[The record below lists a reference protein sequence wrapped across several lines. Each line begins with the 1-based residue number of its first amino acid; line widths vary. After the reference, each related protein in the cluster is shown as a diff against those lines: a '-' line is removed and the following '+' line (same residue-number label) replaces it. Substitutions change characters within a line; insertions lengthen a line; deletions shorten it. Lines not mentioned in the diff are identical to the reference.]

1 MMTRLKSVPI
11 WIRVTALLLLVL
23 VATIGGMTL
32 WSVREQERYALQQ
45 ANDLGGSAA
54 QVAMAALKT
63 IMLSGN
69 RQWQD
74 DFLKEVQQQRG
85 VESLR
90 VIPAESVR
98 KQHGIDRTAGSQSDA
113 IDETVLAGGRSF
125 SGLETVNGAL
135 KYRAAFPTLATGP
148 SSGKDCLACHQAR
161 EGEVLGV
168 VSLQIGFDD
177 LIRANRGFRLQVLM
191 VASAIGVPLL
201 FASYLFF
208 RRTVS
213 RPLSR
218 MVSQLQYA
226 AEGDL
231 TRRLE
236 VESGDEFGQ
245 MGRALNRMLESFHGV
260 ILQVRESAT
269 QTAEASRQLASG
281 SEQLSSGAGEQAA
294 SVEETTSSLE
304 QMSASIAQNAEN
316 SLKTEQMAL
325 KGAKDA
331 EESGKTV
338 RETTA
343 AMKEI
348 AEKVAIIEEIAYQ
361 TNLLALNAAIEA
373 ARAGEHG
380 RGFAVVATEVRKLAE
395 RSQVASKE
403 ISGLAASSVRVA
415 ERAGQLLEELV
426 PAIRKTADLVQEV
439 AAASNEQASGVAQI
453 NKAMGQM
460 DQVTQR
466 NAAGAEQLASTAEE
480 MASQAEALQERMRF
494 FRVEEA
500 EDGHRRSDAHVPKL
514 SEGPARVLR
523 GTPHPILQ
531 QAAKGGAKTNG
542 GFHPAGVPGDGDFQR
557 F

>member
-1 MMTRLKSVPI
+1 MTV
-11 WIRVTALLLLVL
+11 
-23 VATIGGMTL
+23 
-32 WSVREQERYALQQ
+32 WSAREQERYALQQ
-45 ANDLGGSAA
+45 AHDLGGSSA
-54 QVAMAALKT
+54 QVAEAALKT

-69 RQWQD
+69 REWQKAFLD
-74 DFLKEVQQQRG
+74 DVQQLRG
-85 VESLR
+85 IESLR
-90 VIPAESVR
+90 VVPAEGVKR
-98 KQHGIDRTAGSQSDA
+98 QYGIEGSEGSRADA
-113 IDETVLAGGRSF
+113 VDGKVLAEGRPY
-125 SGLETVNGAL
+125 SGLETVNGSV
-135 KYRAAFPTLATGP
+135 KYRAVFPTLATGA
-148 SSGKDCLACHQAR
+148 STGKDCLACHQAR
-161 EGEVLGV
+161 EGDVLGV
-168 VSLQIGFDD
+168 VSVQLGFDD
-177 LIRANRGFRLQVLM
+177 LARSSRAFRLQVLLA
-191 VASAIGVPLL
+191 ASAIGIPLL
-201 FASYLFF
+201 FTSYVFF

-213 RPLSR
+213 MPLSS
-218 MVSQLQYA
+218 MVSQLQSA

-236 VESGDEFGQ
+236 VKSVDEFGQ

-260 ILQVRESAT
+260 IVQVRQSAT

-304 QMSASIAQNAEN
+304 QMSASITQNAEN
-316 SLKTEQMAL
+316 SQKTEQMAL

-331 EESGKTV
+331 EESGRTV
-338 RETTA
+338 RETAT
-343 AMKEI
+343 AMKDI

-403 ISGLAASSVRVA
+403 ISSLAASSVKVA
-415 ERAGQLLEELV
+415 ERSGQLLEELV

-453 NKAMGQM
+453 NKAMTQV

-480 MASQAEALQERMRF
+480 MASQAEALQQLISF
-494 FRVEEA
+494 FRVA
-500 EDGHRRSDAHVPKL
+500 GEDRRRPGDVHVPKL
-514 SEGPARVLR
+514 PEASAPALHAA
-523 GTPHPILQ
+523 PHPVPP
-531 QAAKGGAKTNG
+531 QAAKAGPKATGA
-542 GFHPAGVPGDGDFQR
+542 FHPVGTPGDGDFQR

>member
-1 MMTRLKSVPI
+1 
-11 WIRVTALLLLVL
+11 
-23 VATIGGMTL
+23 MTL
-32 WSVREQERYALQQ
+32 WSVREQKRLALQQ
-45 ANDLGGSAA
+45 AHDLGGSAA
-54 QVAMAALKT
+54 QVAIAALKT

-69 RQWQD
+69 REWKK
-74 DFLKEVQQQRG
+74 DFLDQVQGTQG
-85 VESLR
+85 IESIR
-90 VIPAESVR
+90 VIPSEGVR
-98 KQHGIDRTAGSQSDA
+98 RQYGNEGSQGSPSDA
-113 IDETVLAGGRSF
+113 LDRSALAEGRSY
-125 SGLETVNGAL
+125 SGLETVNGSL
-135 KYRAAFPTLATGP
+135 KYRAVFPTLATGA
-148 SSGKDCLACHQAR
+148 STGKDCLACHQAR
-161 EGEVLGV
+161 EGDVLGV
-168 VSLQIGFDD
+168 VSLQIGLDD
-177 LIRANRGFRLQVLM
+177 LARSSRDFRLQVLLA
-191 VASAIGVPLL
+191 ASAIGIPLL
-201 FASYLFF
+201 FLSYSFF
-208 RRTVS
+208 RWTVS

-218 MVSQLQYA
+218 MVSQLQHA

-245 MGRALNRMLESFHGV
+245 IGHALNRMLESFLGV
-260 ILQVRESAT
+260 IVQVRQSAT

-304 QMSASIAQNAEN
+304 QMSASITQNAEN
-316 SLKTEQMAL
+316 SRQTEQMAQ

-331 EESGKTV
+331 EESGRTV
-338 RETTA
+338 RETATA
-343 AMKEI
+343 RKEI

-415 ERAGQLLEELV
+415 ERSGQLLEELV

-439 AAASNEQASGVAQI
+439 AAASNEQASGVTQI
-453 NKAMGQM
+453 NKAMTQV

-480 MASQAEALQERMRF
+480 MASQAEALQQLMSF
-494 FRVEEA
+494 FRVDGMEDVRRQPGVHAPQLPEA
-500 EDGHRRSDAHVPKL
+500 ST
-514 SEGPARVLR
+514 PALHAA
-523 GTPHPILQ
+523 PHLVLQ
-531 QAAKGGAKTNG
+531 QAAKASAKTNG
-542 GFHPAGVPGDGDFQR
+542 PLHPAGTPGDRDFQR

>member
-1 MMTRLKSVPI
+1 MMTRFKSLPI
-11 WIRVTALLLLVL
+11 WVRVTAFLFLVL
-23 VATIGGMTL
+23 AASIGGMTL
-32 WSVREQERYALQQ
+32 WSAREQNRYALQQ
-45 ANDLGGSAA
+45 AHDLGGSAA
-54 QVAMAALKT
+54 QVAVAALKT

-69 RQWQD
+69 REWKKS
-74 DFLKEVQQQRG
+74 FLDEVQQLRG
-85 VESLR
+85 IESLT
-90 VIPAESVR
+90 VIPAEGVSR
-98 KQHGIDRTAGSQSDA
+98 QYGIEGSEGSRSDA
-113 IDETVLAGGRSF
+113 VDARVLAEGRSY
-125 SGLETVNGAL
+125 SGLETVNGSV
-135 KYRAAFPTLATGP
+135 KYRAVFPTLATGP
-148 SSGKDCLACHQAR
+148 STGKDCLACHQAR
-161 EGEVLGV
+161 EGDVLGV
-168 VSLQIGFDD
+168 VSVQIGLDD
-177 LIRANRGFRLQVLM
+177 LARSSRDFRLQVLLA
-191 VASAIGVPLL
+191 ASAIGIPLL
-201 FASYLFF
+201 FSSYFF
-208 RRTVS
+208 FKRTVS
-213 RPLSR
+213 RPLSK

-245 MGRALNRMLESFHGV
+245 IGRALNRMLESFHGV
-260 ILQVRESAT
+260 IIQVRQSAT

-304 QMSASIAQNAEN
+304 QMSASITQNAEN

-325 KGAKDA
+325 KGAKDG
-331 EESGKTV
+331 EESGRTV
-338 RETTA
+338 RETAT

-415 ERAGQLLEELV
+415 ERSGQLLEELV

-453 NKAMGQM
+453 NKAMTQV

-480 MASQAEALQERMRF
+480 MASQADALQQLMAF
-494 FRVEEA
+494 FRV
-500 EDGHRRSDAHVPKL
+500 DGTEGRRPSDVPLPKL
-514 SEGPARVLR
+514 PETSAPVLH
-523 GTPHPILQ
+523 GTPRPVLQ
-531 QAAKGGAKTNG
+531 QAAQASAMASGTLHRVGT
-542 GFHPAGVPGDGDFQR
+542 PGDRDFQR

>member
-1 MMTRLKSVPI
+1 MMTKLKSLPI
-11 WIRVTALLLLVL
+11 WVRVTAFLLLVL
-23 VATIGGMTL
+23 AVTIGGMTL
-32 WSVREQERYALQQ
+32 WSVREQQRYALQQ
-45 ANDLGGSAA
+45 AHDLGGSAA
-54 QVAMAALKT
+54 QVAEAALKT

-69 RQWQD
+69 REWQKG
-74 DFLKEVQQQRG
+74 FLDEVQQLRG
-85 VESLR
+85 IESLR
-90 VIPAESVR
+90 VVPAEGVR
-98 KQHGIDRTAGSQSDA
+98 RQYGIEGSEGSRSDA
-113 IDETVLAGGRSF
+113 VDGRVLAEGRPY
-125 SGLETVNGAL
+125 SGLETVNGSV
-135 KYRAAFPTLATGP
+135 KYRAVFPTLATGP
-148 SSGKDCLACHQAR
+148 STGKDCLACHQAR
-161 EGEVLGV
+161 EGDVLGV
-168 VSLQIGFDD
+168 VSVQMGFDD
-177 LIRANRGFRLQVLM
+177 LARSSRDFRLQVLL
-191 VASAIGVPLL
+191 AATAIGIPLL
-201 FASYLFF
+201 FLSYFF
-208 RRTVS
+208 FKRTIS
-213 RPLSR
+213 RPLSS
-218 MVSQLQYA
+218 MMAQLQHA

-245 MGRALNRMLESFHGV
+245 IGRALNRMLESFHGV
-260 ILQVRESAT
+260 IIQVRQSAT

-304 QMSASIAQNAEN
+304 QMSASITQNAEN

-331 EESGKTV
+331 EESGRTV
-338 RETTA
+338 RETAT
-343 AMKEI
+343 AMKDI
-348 AEKVAIIEEIAYQ
+348 AEKVEIIEEIAYQ

-415 ERAGQLLEELV
+415 ERSGQLLEELV

-439 AAASNEQASGVAQI
+439 AAASNEQASGVTQI
-453 NKAMGQM
+453 NKAMTQV

-480 MASQAEALQERMRF
+480 MASQAEALQQLMSF
-494 FRVEEA
+494 FRVDGT
-500 EDGHRRSDAHVPKL
+500 EDRRRQGDVHVPKL
-514 SEGPARVLR
+514 TEASTPALHGV
-523 GTPHPILQ
+523 PHPVLP
-531 QAAKGGAKTNG
+531 QAAKAGGKTNG
-542 GFHPAGVPGDGDFQR
+542 TLHPVGTPGDGDFQR

>member
-1 MMTRLKSVPI
+1 MMTRLKSLPI
-11 WIRVTALLLLVL
+11 WIRVTAFLLLVL
-23 VATIGGMTL
+23 AATIGGMTV
-32 WSVREQERYALQQ
+32 WSVREQKRYALQQ
-45 ANDLGGSAA
+45 AHELGGSAA
-54 QVAMAALKT
+54 QVAMSALKT

-69 RQWQD
+69 REWQD
-74 DFLKEVQQQRG
+74 EFLEEVQQLRG
-85 VESLR
+85 IESLR
-90 VIPAESVR
+90 VVAAEGVK
-98 KQHGIDRTAGSQSDA
+98 KQYGSEGAQGRSDA
-113 IDETVLAGGRSF
+113 VDSRVLAEGRPY
-125 SGLETVNGAL
+125 SGLETVDGSV
-135 KYRAAFPTLATGP
+135 KYRAVFPTLATGP
-148 SSGKDCLACHQAR
+148 STGKDCLACHQAK
-161 EGEVLGV
+161 EGDVLGV
-168 VSLQIGFDD
+168 VSVQIGFDD
-177 LIRANRGFRLQVLM
+177 LARSSRAFRLQVLLA
-191 VASAIGVPLL
+191 ASAIGIPLL
-201 FASYLFF
+201 FSSYAFF
-208 RRTVS
+208 KRTVGG
-213 RPLSR
+213 PLSK
-218 MVSQLQYA
+218 MVSQLQHA

-245 MGRALNRMLESFHGV
+245 IGRALNRMLESFHGV
-260 ILQVRESAT
+260 IVQVRESAT

-304 QMSASIAQNAEN
+304 QMSASITQNAEN

-415 ERAGQLLEELV
+415 ERAAELLEELV

-453 NKAMGQM
+453 NKAMAQV

-480 MASQAEALQERMRF
+480 MASQGEALQQLMGF
-494 FRVEEA
+494 FQVEGA
-500 EDGHRRSDAHVPKL
+500 VDGRRRSDVHVAKL
-514 SEGPARVLR
+514 QEASTPVLH
-523 GTPHPILQ
+523 GTPHPVLP
-531 QAAKGGAKTNG
+531 QAAKAGAKTNV
-542 GFHPAGVPGDGDFQR
+542 GFHPAGAPGDGDFQR